1 MYKNVET
8 RNVQRTGPKL
18 VEFPNNDEALDFSDV
33 VEEDEPESEGTETRV
48 AVSKALLPELVGAA
62 CDVPVR

>member
-8 RNVQRTGPKL
+8 RNVQRTGPTL
-18 VEFPNNDEALDFSDV
+18 LDFPNNGEALDFSDV
-33 VEEDEPESEGTETRV
+33 VEEDEPDSEGAERRV